1 MPTAPMRR
9 WSKPA
14 RCCGLPMRPAAVQD
28 LTGSAYTAQGF
39 YLRMRYKF
47 DEELLRQADTLFSSS
62 RPRDSN

>member
-1 MPTAPMRR
+1 
-9 WSKPA
+9 
-14 RCCGLPMRPAAVQD
+14 MRPAAVQD